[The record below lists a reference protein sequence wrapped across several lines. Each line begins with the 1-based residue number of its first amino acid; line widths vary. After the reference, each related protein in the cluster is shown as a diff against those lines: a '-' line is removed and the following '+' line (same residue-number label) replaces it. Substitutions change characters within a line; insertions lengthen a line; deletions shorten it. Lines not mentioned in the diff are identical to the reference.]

1 MIHYNPEKHYHIIF
15 NELKKCFAANKGFDR
30 PISPKPKKG
39 EHYMIV
45 NHYIYTIE
53 EETLLQL
60 EQEAH
65 LRWKEDIR
73 IKFAEELGVSTE
85 AVNSLV
91 EYAYFAKLL
100 SPQRKG
106 VELDAVEEALKI
118 QHGSTSFA
126 HYEHLPYYLQGKQ
139 EKIRL

>member
-1 MIHYNPEKHYHIIF
+1 MIQYNHEKHHHIIV

-45 NHYIYTIE
+45 NHYTYSIE

-65 LRWKEDIR
+65 LRWKEEVR

-85 AVNSLV
+85 AVNILV
-91 EYAYFAKLL
+91 EHAYFAKLL

-106 VELDAVEEALKI
+106 VKLDAVKEALKI
-118 QHGSTSFA
+118 PHGSTSFA
-126 HYEHLPYYLQGKQ
+126 HYKHLPYYLQGKQ
-139 EKIRL
+139 NK

>member
-1 MIHYNPEKHYHIIF
+1 MIQYNPEKHHHIIV
-15 NELKKCFAANKGFDR
+15 NGLKKCFAANKGFDR
-30 PISPKPKKG
+30 PISPQPKKG

-45 NHYIYTIE
+45 NHYTYTIE

-60 EQEAH
+60 EQEAL
-65 LRWKEDIR
+65 LRWKEDVR

-126 HYEHLPYYLQGKQ
+126 HYEHLPYYLRGGNLK
-139 EKIRL
+139 K